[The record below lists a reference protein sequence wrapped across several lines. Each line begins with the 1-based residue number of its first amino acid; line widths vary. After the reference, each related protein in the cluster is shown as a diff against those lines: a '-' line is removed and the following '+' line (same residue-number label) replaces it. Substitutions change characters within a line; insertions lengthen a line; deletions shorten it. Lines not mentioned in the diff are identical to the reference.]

1 MAAVAQGRLGEHV
14 MVGSERGMHRW
25 RVWAGVGLFGL
36 LFMVLARGAWSW
48 AAEPDWKPVMV
59 PDDWKRAPAGK
70 DGRLWY
76 RVCVEIPAAWQGRKL
91 EIVVESVDD
100 AREIY
105 LGGQLVG
112 RLGAFPPHY
121 RSGLGTTARWRV
133 PEAAVRYGGRNLLA
147 IRVVNIAG
155 RSGFNVAAPVLIAGP
170 EAIRLAGAWEMAI
183 GDDPAWASADP
194 ATVRTPPLCEVQE
207 AAAIERTLKKLPGD
221 EGPLP
226 PQASLAR
233 MTTPPDLAVD
243 LVLSEPQIA
252 QPLSMKWDHRGRLW
266 VVNYVQYPDPAGL
279 TVVSRDKFLRS
290 VYDKLPAPPP
300 HHFQGEDR
308 ITIHEDTDGDGRF
321 DRHRTFLE
329 GLSLVSSIE
338 FGTGGVWVL
347 NPPYLL
353 FYPDADSDD
362 VPDGDPEVHLEGF
375 GIEDT
380 HSIANNLRWG
390 PDGWLYGVQ
399 GSTVT
404 GKIRRPGDA
413 SAVQSQGQLVWRY
426 HPQLRRYE
434 IFAEGGGNAF
444 GLEIDSQGRLFS
456 GHNGGNTRGFHYVQ
470 GGYYQKTFGKHG
482 DLSNPFAFGYFEAM
496 RHHNV
501 PRFTHAFLIYEGGA
515 LPPTYAGLLLG
526 VAPLQSHVVL
536 SAIEPEGSTFRTRDV
551 GYALQSTD
559 TWFRPVD
566 IQAGPDG
573 AVYVADFYEQRI
585 DHASHYQGRVDRTSG
600 RIYRLRGRDSRP
612 GIRPFDLR
620 KESTAALLDRL
631 TDPNK
636 WFRQAARRELLIRR
650 DPQTAALA
658 RQRLAQASGQA
669 ALEYLWAA
677 HAASP
682 LTEAETLD
690 LLTRPEAE
698 VRTWA
703 VRLACDGGTVG
714 AALAKRLADLAY
726 REPQVQVRSQ
736 LASSAR
742 RLPAAAALPVLAAL
756 ARRSEDADDPHVP
769 LLIWWGLE
777 AKADS
782 DRKAVLALF
791 QDATL
796 WDQPLVEKHLIERLM
811 RRYASTGLRRDLVTA
826 AQLLELAPTAEH
838 ARRLVS
844 GLEAAY
850 EGRSMVDLPAELAA
864 AMAKVGGGSLLL
876 RLRRGEPEAIAEA
889 LRTIADERADP
900 ARRSRWIAAVASLH
914 PPQALEVFLDVAVR
928 SRNELLQS
936 AALSAL
942 SAYDDPRIP
951 QTVLALHGG
960 LPQSVREVAQ
970 LLLASRPH
978 WAKALLAAVEAG
990 QIAAESISEA
1000 TVRRLALYGDPQV
1013 LALCRKHWPQFLQ
1026 ETSPESVQQEVAH
1039 LTEVLL
1045 AGKGN
1050 PYQGK
1055 VLYQETCGKC
1065 HTLFGQGGQVG
1076 PDLTAYKRDDLT
1088 GLLLNI
1094 LQPSAEIREGYENY
1108 LVRTAD
1114 GRWLSGLLVDQDP
1127 QILVLRT
1134 ADGQSHTLPR
1144 DMVEDLRASR
1154 TSLMPAGQLKP
1165 LSDEQIRDLFAYLR
1179 SPQPLPGSE

>member
-1 MAAVAQGRLGEHV
+1 
-14 MVGSERGMHRW
+14 MVCYKPAMHRG
-25 RVWAGVGLFGL
+25 RVWVGWGL
-36 LFMVLARGAWSW
+36 CGLWLACALAAR
-48 AAEPDWKPVMV
+48 AAEPEWKPVTV

-76 RVCVEIPAAWQGRKL
+76 RACVEIPAAWQGRTL
-91 EIVVESVDD
+91 EMIVESVDD

-112 RLGAFPPHY
+112 RLGEFPPHY
-121 RSGLGTTARWRV
+121 RSGLGITARFPV
-133 PEAAVRYGGRNLLA
+133 PAAAVRYGAKNLVA
-147 IRVVNIAG
+147 VRVVNIAG
-155 RSGFNVAAPVLIAGP
+155 RSGFNVAAPVLIAGS
-170 EAIRLAGAWEMAI
+170 EAIRLAGPWEMAA
-183 GDDPAWASADP
+183 GDDPAWAHADP
-194 ATVRTPPLCEVQE
+194 AAVRTPPLREVQD
-207 AAAIERTLKKLPGD
+207 AAVVEQTLKKLPD
-221 EGPLP
+221 EEGPLSP
-226 PQASLAR
+226 AQSLAR
-233 MTTPPDLAVD
+233 MTTPPDLAVE

-266 VVNYVQYPDPAGL
+266 VVNYVQYPEPAGL

-290 VYDKLPAPPP
+290 VYDKLPLPPP
-300 HHFQGEDR
+300 HHFPGADR
-308 ITIHEDTDGDGRF
+308 ITIHEDTDGDGQF
-321 DRHRTFLE
+321 DRHKTFLE

-338 FGTGGVWVL
+338 LGAGGVWVL

-353 FYPDADSDD
+353 FYSDADGDD
-362 VPDGDPEVHLEGF
+362 LPDGDPVVHLEGF
-375 GIEDT
+375 GIEDS

-404 GKIRRPGDA
+404 GKIRRPGDKTVVA
-413 SAVQSQGQLVWRY
+413 SQGQLVWRY

-444 GLEIDSQGRLFS
+444 GLEIDGQGRLFS

-470 GGYYQKTFGKHG
+470 GGYYQKSFGKHG
-482 DLSNPFAFGYFEAM
+482 DLSNPFTFGYFEAM

-515 LPPTYAGLLLG
+515 LPPTYAGLLFG
-526 VAPLQSHVVL
+526 VAPLQGHVVL
-536 SAIEPEGSTFRTRDV
+536 SALEPDGSTFRTRDV
-551 GYALQSTD
+551 GYALQSSD

-600 RIYRLRGRDSRP
+600 RIYRLRARDRQE
-612 GIRPFDLR
+612 GTGGFDLK
-620 KESTAALLDRL
+620 KETTTALLDRL
-631 TDPNK
+631 ASPNK
-636 WFRQAARRELLIRR
+636 WFRQAARRELLIRG

-658 RQRLAQASGQA
+658 RQRLAQATGQT

-677 HAASP
+677 HVAQP
-682 LTEAETLD
+682 LTDEETIGLLERAE
-690 LLTRPEAE
+690 PEL
-698 VRTWA
+698 RCWA
-703 VRLACDGGTVG
+703 VRLACDDGIVG
-714 AALAKRLADLAY
+714 SALAERLADLAY

-742 RLPAAAALPVLAAL
+742 RLPAAVALPILAAL
-756 ARRSEDADDPHVP
+756 ARRSEDAQDPHLP
-769 LLIWWGLE
+769 LLVWWGLE

-782 DRKAVLALF
+782 DRQAVLALF
-791 QDATL
+791 REAAL
-796 WDQPLVEKHLIERLM
+796 WDQPLVTQHLIERLM
-811 RRYASTGLRRDLVTA
+811 RRYASTGLRKDLVTA
-826 AQLLELAPTAEH
+826 AQLLELAPTPEH
-838 ARRLVS
+838 ARQLLG

-850 EGRSMVDLPAELAA
+850 EGRSMVDLPPELAA

-876 RLRRGEPEAIAEA
+876 RLRQGDPQAVAEA
-889 LRTIADERADP
+889 LRTIADEQADP
-900 ARRSRWIAAVASLH
+900 TRRSRWIGVVAGLH
-914 PPQALEVFLDVAVR
+914 PPQALEVLLDVAVR
-928 SRNELLQS
+928 ARNEALQS

-951 QTVLALHGG
+951 QTVLRLHRE
-960 LPQSVREVAQ
+960 LPESVRDVAQ
-970 LLLASRPH
+970 SLLASRPH
-978 WAKALLAAVEAG
+978 WAQALLAAVEAG
-990 QIAAESISEA
+990 QILPESLGEG
-1000 TVRRLALYGDPQV
+1000 TVRRLVLYDDPQM
-1013 LALCRKHWPQFLQ
+1013 LAICRKHWPGLLQ
-1026 ETSPESVQQEVAH
+1026 EASPQSVQQELAR
-1039 LTEVLL
+1039 LTAVLL

-1055 VLYQETCGKC
+1055 VLYHQTCGKC

-1088 GLLLNI
+1088 GLLLNV
-1094 LQPSAEIREGYENY
+1094 LQPSAEIREGFENY
-1108 LVRTAD
+1108 VVRTAD
-1114 GRWLSGLLVDQDP
+1114 GRLLSGLLVDQDP
-1127 QILVLRT
+1127 QVVVLRT
-1134 ADGQSHTLPR
+1134 ADGQTHALPR
-1144 DMVEDLRASR
+1144 DTIEDLRASR
-1154 TSLMPAGQLKP
+1154 TSLMPAGQLQP